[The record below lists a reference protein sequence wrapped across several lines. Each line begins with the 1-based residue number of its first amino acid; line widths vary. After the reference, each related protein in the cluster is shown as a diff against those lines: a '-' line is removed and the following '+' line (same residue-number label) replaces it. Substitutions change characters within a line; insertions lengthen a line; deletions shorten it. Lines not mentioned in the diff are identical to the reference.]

1 MFNSKYKLF
10 AAGLMT
16 AVLMS
21 ACTGSGNNGENTQT
35 PPAPPAQPAAVDQA
49 KPEAG
54 DQAKPEAGEQA
65 KPEAGDQAKT
75 SDPEKAEQ
83 KAEPAADAEKVQV
96 SGQPDLTFKFG
107 SHEAKVY
114 EMKKEEAS
122 DEFGIRR
129 YFKATGNA
137 IYFFREDPKVA
148 EARKTD
154 KKLKSVY
161 NLHKRPYSDRS
172 FGEVELIDEGVDPYF
187 LTTNGKD
194 VYYIVRPKTPAYYD
208 GSKKHHGQDYK
219 TATNHPTYAN
229 GISSDIFYDYGG
241 QVFKANIKEDGS
253 IENETLFLN
262 TEESP
267 ELKDNGGFGLVYAD
281 PYNVFINVYKKA
293 GDKDVQFC
301 YEFNNAGQFE
311 RSYEGLTDHQYD
323 WAVTKNY
330 VIAAGTGVIKIYDRS
345 NGKLIEEVKTE
356 LSPSVLAPISGDEV
370 MFYDNRAKKVYRM
383 SL

>member
-54 DQAKPEAGEQA
+54 DQAK
-65 KPEAGDQAKT
+65 T

-83 KAEPAADAEKVQV
+83 KAEPAAASEKAQID
-96 SGQPDLTFKFG
+96 GQPDLTFKFG

-114 EMKKEEAS
+114 EMKKEEAP

-129 YFKATGNA
+129 YFKATGEA

-154 KKLKSVY
+154 NNLKSVY
-161 NLHKRPYSDRS
+161 NLLKRPYSGRT
-172 FGEVELIDEGVDPYF
+172 FGEAEVIDEGVDPYF

-208 GSKKHHGQDYK
+208 GSKKHHGHDFK
-219 TATNHPTYAN
+219 NTTKHPAYAY
-229 GISSDIFYDYGG
+229 GISSDIFYDYGDE
-241 QVFKANIKEDGS
+241 VFKANIKEDGS

-262 TEESP
+262 VADTP
-267 ELKDNGGFGLVYAD
+267 ELKENGGFGLAYAD
-281 PYNVFINVYKKA
+281 PYNVFINVYKKV
-293 GDKDVQFC
+293 GDNDVQFL
-301 YEFNNAGQFE
+301 YEFDNEGKFV
-311 RSYEGLTDHQYD
+311 RSYEGLTDRQYD
-323 WAVTKNY
+323 WAVTPSY
-330 VIAAGTGVIKIYDRS
+330 VIATGSKAIKIYDRS
-345 NGKLIEEVKTE
+345 DGKLIEEVKTE